1 MWVSSE
7 ELTSLR
13 TAGSVPKAVACSGS
27 EGGGPQQSDFWVCP
41 EIGYRQPLSKEK
53 LWGRFRSSSCP

>member
-27 EGGGPQQSDFWVCP
+27 EGGSVFWTNTLALAFALPCCCGP
-41 EIGYRQPLSKEK
+41 L
-53 LWGRFRSSSCP
+53 